1 MPFKRILLP
10 AVVVSALVAV
20 VVGPGGIASAAST
33 SLHDV
38 LSQLRRNSK
47 VSERLNA
54 GFFRAPQTQSYA
66 GSAFRPTDSDTAFSV
81 STTDGGLSLKPA
93 TTGGGTTG
101 PTGPSGPTGPATAG
115 SFEVPL
121 LVPNRAKVVKVQ
133 ASYNDPSGNDS
144 AFKFEVVKYGV
155 TGDSP
160 SELLSDS
167 SGISSTDGKKETKT
181 LGLASSG
188 FQVNNS
194 TSRYVLRV
202 TITDPSATAKL
213 YGITV
218 QYVIGKGVP
227 GAPA

>member
-10 AVVVSALVAV
+10 AVIVSVLVAV

-81 STTDGGLSLKPA
+81 STHRRRALARSPPRRAVARLARRHPVVTRPA
-93 TTGGGTTG
+93 RRPPG
-101 PTGPSGPTGPATAG
+101 ALRC
-115 SFEVPL
+115 PL

-133 ASYNDPSGNDS
+133 ASYDTTPAETTAPS
-144 AFKFEVVKYGV
+144 
-155 TGDSP
+155 
-160 SELLSDS
+160 S
-167 SGISSTDGKKETKT
+167 SRS
-181 LGLASSG
+181 
-188 FQVNNS
+188 
-194 TSRYVLRV
+194 
-202 TITDPSATAKL
+202 
-213 YGITV
+213 
-218 QYVIGKGVP
+218 
-227 GAPA
+227 